1 MQEYRHRNPVC
12 KRAVNG
18 SQHIFKEQKFEPK
31 QEPEPLGE
39 QKQPLFGLSS
49 SRFRLSALWNH
60 PIVMDN
66 LSLVV
71 LVAGYIAAIYA
82 IHGFFGIENRIVLN
96 FYYDW
101 FARVAIIFSGLFIL
115 VHIRHKSYRRY
126 LTARSL
132 AGVAII
138 FLLAPLFKSA
148 FASFKQTIPLLH
160 PFSWDLAFMRLDYV
174 LHFGQH
180 PWMLLKTILDYPLL
194 VRIIDYFYVFWF
206 VILAVQCLWMAW
218 TRRRR
223 LRRCFFIST
232 LLVWILLGSGLGT
245 LFSSAGPC
253 YFSQMTDAAPNPYSP
268 LMTRLMEIGEIEPLW
283 ALENQQG
290 LWEFHNDGTWYSFG
304 GISAMPSI
312 HLAMS
317 MIFVMVAFNFGKLP
331 GYFSI
336 VYLLI
341 MQIGS
346 VILGWHYA
354 VDGYA
359 GILLAAAIWCAVYRY
374 TARNH

>member
-12 KRAVNG
+12 KRAANG
-18 SQHIFKEQKFEPK
+18 SQHIFKDPSFELK
-31 QEPEPLGE
+31 QDPALPGK
-39 QKQPLFGLSS
+39 QKQARFGFGFA
-49 SRFRLSALWNH
+49 RFRLSSLRDH
-60 PIVMDN
+60 PIVTDN

-82 IHGFFGIENRIVLN
+82 VHGLFGIENRIVLN
-96 FYYDW
+96 FYYGW
-101 FARVAIIFSGLFIL
+101 FARVAVVFSGLFIL
-115 VHIRHKSYRRY
+115 VHMRHKSYRRY

-148 FASFKQTIPLLH
+148 FASFKQTIPLIH
-160 PFSWDLAFMRLDYV
+160 PFSWDSALMRLDVV
-174 LHFGQH
+174 LHFGHH
-180 PWMLLKTILDYPLL
+180 PWVLLKSILDYPLL
-194 VRIIDYFYVFWF
+194 VRTIDFFYVFWF
-206 VILAVQCLWMAW
+206 VVLAVYCLWMAW

-253 YFSQMTDAAPNPYSP
+253 YFSYLNGATPNPYSP
-268 LMTRLMEIGEIEPLW
+268 LMTRLTEIGQIKSLW
-283 ALENQQG
+283 ALDNQQG
-290 LWEFHNDGTWYSFG
+290 LWDFYRDGTWYSFG

-317 MIFVMVAFNFGKLP
+317 MIFVMVSFNFGKWP

-336 VYLLI
+336 LYLLI

-359 GILLAAAIWCAVYRY
+359 GILLAGGIWFAVRRY